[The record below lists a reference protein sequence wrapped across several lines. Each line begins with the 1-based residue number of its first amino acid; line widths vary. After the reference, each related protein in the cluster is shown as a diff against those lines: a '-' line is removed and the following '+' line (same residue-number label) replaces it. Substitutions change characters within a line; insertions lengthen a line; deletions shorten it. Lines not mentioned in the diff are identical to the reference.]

1 MRKHAVFIGAW
12 RAFKKHHGQEED
24 GKQIHQAGHHSQVVQ
39 IGGHVLRDQAQQ
51 ENQQESDDENK
62 NGNQDEFSAQIAVM
76 QAAHGDRQIEEDI
89 EPRHG
94 CQKLQG
100 KHAQLSGL
108 VEKVKGGIEAGVSQ
122 QDQSIL
128 RMGGI

>member
-1 MRKHAVFIGAW
+1 MGIRM
-12 RAFKKHHGQEED
+12 
-24 GKQIHQAGHHSQVVQ
+24 
-39 IGGHVLRDQAQQ
+39 
-51 ENQQESDDENK
+51 N
-62 NGNQDEFSAQIAVM
+62 FSAQIAVM

-122 QDQSIL
+122 QD
-128 RMGGI
+128 

>member
-1 MRKHAVFIGAW
+1 MSSGTRRSRKISRKVTMKIRMGIRMNFP
-12 RAFKKHHGQEED
+12 
-24 GKQIHQAGHHSQVVQ
+24 
-39 IGGHVLRDQAQQ
+39 
-51 ENQQESDDENK
+51 
-62 NGNQDEFSAQIAVM
+62 AQIAVM

>member
-1 MRKHAVFIGAW
+1 MGIRM
-12 RAFKKHHGQEED
+12 
-24 GKQIHQAGHHSQVVQ
+24 
-39 IGGHVLRDQAQQ
+39 
-51 ENQQESDDENK
+51 N
-62 NGNQDEFSAQIAVM
+62 FSAQIAVM

-108 VEKVKGGIEAGVSQ
+108 VEKSKRW
-122 QDQSIL
+122 D
-128 RMGGI
+128 